1 MDKLVELVINEFTN
15 SRQKVKSG
23 MPQRLSVSSI
33 LFLIYISRECAI
45 VGKQLPNITYELF
58 INDLG
63 FIIAERF
70 ISKIAK
76 TLKKVTHILFEWGT
90 NNAVIY
96 DMSRMEIILF
106 SKARQQKLTRIL
118 EIRIRV
124 GKKTV
129 LLKKDAIK

>member
-1 MDKLVELVINEFTN
+1 MELVINEFTN